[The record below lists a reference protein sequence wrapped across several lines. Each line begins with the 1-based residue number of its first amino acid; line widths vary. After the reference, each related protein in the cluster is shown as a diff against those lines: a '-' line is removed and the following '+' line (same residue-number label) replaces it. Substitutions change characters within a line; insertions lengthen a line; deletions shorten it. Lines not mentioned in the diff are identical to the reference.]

1 MSLFSDF
8 KKFAMRGN
16 VVDMAVGVII
26 GTSFGKITTSL
37 VNDVLMPPLGIFLS
51 EVDFKSLKVD
61 IATPPG
67 GGDPISIKYGMFIST
82 VIDFLLIAFAVL
94 FITRA
99 MTTLR
104 RMEEGPPQPTP
115 PSTKVCPECLSSIP
129 IEAKRCAHC
138 TVLLPAK

>member
-8 KKFAMRGN
+8 KNFAMRGN

-37 VNDVLMPPLGIFLS
+37 VNDVLMPPLGILLS
-51 EVDFKSLKVD
+51 EVDFKGLKVD
-61 IATPPG
+61 IGVPPG
-67 GGDPISIKYGMFIST
+67 GGEPIAIKYGMFIT
-82 VIDFLLIAFAVL
+82 TTIDFLLIAIVVF
-94 FITRA
+94 FITKA

-104 RMEEGPPQPTP
+104 RIEEGPPKPAPVT
-115 PSTKVCPECLSSIP
+115 TKSCPECLSSIP

-138 TVLLPAK
+138 TVPQCV